1 MVDGKR
7 DAPIPDNVRIYAFAG
22 SQHGPGA
29 FPPRRSIGQQLD
41 NPNDFRWSMR
51 ALLNAMQ
58 QWVDNGDAPPPSQ
71 YPRIADGTSVTP
83 EKLSYPKLPGVEYST
98 RIHEAYRADYGP
110 KFYSDGIVTKDP
122 PAVGSAFPMM
132 VSAVDADGNEKAG
145 IRMPDISVPLASYT
159 GWNLFNANSGPTHE
173 LSSMKGSYVP
183 FARTKA
189 QRETANDPRPSI
201 AERYAGREEY
211 LGKVGE
217 AGLKLIKGGYL
228 LDQDLPEIILHA
240 GRHWD
245 YLMGNGSSVTSSQ

>member
-1 MVDGKR
+1 
-7 DAPIPDNVRIYAFAG
+7 
-22 SQHGPGA
+22 
-29 FPPRRSIGQQLD
+29 
-41 NPNDFRWSMR
+41 
-51 ALLNAMQ
+51 
-58 QWVDNGDAPPPSQ
+58 
-71 YPRIADGTSVTP
+71 
-83 EKLSYPKLPGVEYST
+83 
-98 RIHEAYRADYGP
+98 
-110 KFYSDGIVTKDP
+110 
-122 PAVGSAFPMM
+122 
-132 VSAVDADGNEKAG
+132 
-145 IRMPDISVPLASYT
+145 MPDISVPLASYT